1 MRLWIE
7 WFRCVRQLRPSCSR
21 SRTFAWLVLVLA
33 ALSTRL
39 DLAGVTSFVRV
50 LRLSPSSYR
59 RLLHLFHS
67 SALSLDRLTALWV
80 QLVLRVFSPYTVG
93 PYLVCLADG
102 VKAPKEGKKMP
113 AVKSLHQE
121 ADTNSKPPFI
131 MGHSFQAISLLVRS
145 ASGHIAAVPLA
156 ARIHEGLV
164 WSNRDQRTLLDR
176 LVALFLGLTELC
188 DRKVLLVADAYYAS
202 GKVIRPLLRQ
212 GHHLLTR
219 ARMNTVAYMH
229 PEPNERRRRGRPRIY
244 GLKVRLRDLIAER
257 GLFQSAP
264 SPIPGESHTTL
275 QYCWFDLLW
284 RPVGHEVRFVVVKHP
299 NRGMIILM
307 TTDTDLDPLDA
318 IVLYSH
324 RFKIET
330 GFRHAIHVLGSYA
343 YHFWME
349 EMDPIRRRSGD
360 QHLHMK
366 SEEYRRSVR
375 RKMQAYHAHVQIGCI
390 AQGLL
395 IHLAVNHG
403 EHVWKQFRSWL
414 RTMDPSRPPSELVV
428 AYALRDAIPE
438 FLEEGARDHALRK
451 ILGTYSAIDEP
462 VAVRRAE

>member
-1 MRLWIE
+1 MRLWLE
-7 WFRCVRQLRPSCSR
+7 WFRCVRSLRASCSR

-39 DLAGVTSFVRV
+39 DLAGVTSFVRT
-50 LRLSPSSYR
+50 LRFSPSAYR

-67 SALSLDRLTALWV
+67 RALSLERLTQLWV
-80 QLVLRVFSPYTVG
+80 QLTLRVFSPYTAG

-102 VKAPKEGKKMP
+102 VKAPKEGRKMP
-113 AVKSLHQE
+113 AVRSLHQS
-121 ADTNSKPPFI
+121 ADSNSKPPFI

-145 ASGHIAAVPLA
+145 ASGHIAAVPLV

-164 WSNRDQRTLLDR
+164 WTNRDRRTLLDR
-176 LVALFLGLTELC
+176 MVELFLGFAGLW

-202 GKVIRPLLRQ
+202 GKVIRPLLLH

-219 ARMNTVAYMH
+219 ARMNTVAYL
-229 PEPNERRRRGRPRIY
+229 PPDLDPTPRRRGRPRIY
-244 GLKVRLRDLIAER
+244 GAKVRLRDLIAER
-257 GLFQSAP
+257 TLLHTAP
-264 SPIPGESHTTL
+264 SPVAGDSHTI

-299 NRGMIILM
+299 KRGTIILM

-330 GFRHAIHVLGSYA
+330 GFRQAIHVLGSYA

-349 EMDPIRRRSGD
+349 AMDPIRRRSGN

-366 SEEYRRSVR
+366 SEEYRRCVR
-375 RKMQAYHAHVQIGCI
+375 RKMKAYDLHVQIGCI

-403 EHVWKQFRSWL
+403 THVWTQFRSWL
-414 RTMDPSRPPSELVV
+414 RTMDPTRPPSELVV
-428 AYALRDAIPE
+428 AYTLRDSLPD
-438 FLEEGARDHALRK
+438 FLQDEGMDRAMRK
-451 ILGTYSAIDEP
+451 ILATYSTSMKPAEM
-462 VAVRRAE
+462 RRAG

>member
-1 MRLWIE
+1 MRLWSE
-7 WFRCVRQLRPSCSR
+7 WFRCVRQLRGSCSR
-21 SRTFAWLVLVLA
+21 SRTFAWLILVLA
-33 ALSTRL
+33 AVSTRL

-50 LRLSPSSYR
+50 LRFSPSAYR

-80 QLVLRVFSPYTVG
+80 QLVLRVFSPYTAG

-102 VKAPKEGKKMP
+102 VKAPKEGRKMP

-145 ASGHIAAVPLA
+145 ASGHIAAVPLT

-176 LVALFLGLTELC
+176 LVDLFLGVAGLC
-188 DRKVLLVADAYYAS
+188 ERKVLLIADAYYAS
-202 GKVIRPLLRQ
+202 GKVIRPLLQQ

-229 PEPNERRRRGRPRIY
+229 PEPTGRRRRGRPRIY
-244 GLKVRLRDLIAER
+244 GPKVRLRDLIAER
-257 GLFQSAP
+257 GLLHTAP
-264 SPIPGESHTTL
+264 SPIPGDSHATI

-284 RPVGHEVRFVVVKHP
+284 RPVGHEVRFIVVKHP
-299 NRGMIILM
+299 HRGAIILM

-318 IVLYSH
+318 LVLYSH

-349 EMDPIRRRSGD
+349 TMDPIRRRSGD

-366 SEEYRRSVR
+366 SEEYRRGVR
-375 RKMQAYHAHVQIGCI
+375 RKMQAYHTHVQIGCI

-403 EHVWKQFRSWL
+403 EQVWRQFRSWL
-414 RTMDPSRPPSELVV
+414 RTMDPTRPPSELVV
-428 AYALRDAIPE
+428 AYSLREALPD
-438 FLEEGARDHALRK
+438 FLEEGGGDNTLRN
-451 ILGTYSAIDEP
+451 ILETYTAIDEP
-462 VAVRRAE
+462 AAVRRAG